1 MRTSSL
7 PIAILSGLLT
17 VACATTAAGDG
28 GRIRCGPGTG
38 RRCVAVP
45 VGQAQPVAVAANGAV
60 DIDVQAALQNG
71 ALLQGADGQTYLGV
85 WIAVPEILAVAD
97 RPPMALSLVIDR
109 SGSMAGDKIA
119 NARMA
124 ALNFISRLRDGDI
137 LSIYAY
143 DDTVMNV
150 FGPSVLEPASREM
163 VTTRV
168 NSLQPGGSTNIY
180 GGLVAAQQALSTAP
194 GSHPIRRTILI
205 SDGLANVGPSSPDE
219 IGMIGARGTD
229 MGIQITTIGVGM
241 DYDERLMLTVAMR
254 GAGRFYHLA
263 EPGQMANIL
272 AQELDY
278 MNRTVATGAVL
289 EIVPV
294 AGVQILGAEGIEVRH
309 QGNRVI
315 LPLGALYSRQRR
327 EVLLRVQAD
336 TSAPGAR
343 ALGQVRLRY
352 ADPNGAHERSREV
365 AVRYQVTDSPTAV
378 EHSRDDRV
386 AGLVQTFAQVSA
398 QRQAAEMLNHGNT
411 QGAATVLRQQAQ
423 QMRAAGA
430 RLSAPVRREVER
442 RAMRLE
448 AQSGAA
454 AATPAPAARGRA
466 LDFADEAAESAGY

>member
-1 MRTSSL
+1 MRTSSI

-28 GRIRCGPGTG
+28 GLRCGRGTG

-45 VGQAQPVAVAANGAV
+45 VVGGQPVAVAAGGAV
-60 DIDVQAALQNG
+60 DIQVQAALQNG
-71 ALLQGADGQTYLGV
+71 ALLQGQDGQTYLGV

-109 SGSMAGDKIA
+109 SGSMAGDKIE

-124 ALNFISRLRDGDI
+124 AQNFISRLRNGDI
-137 LSIYAY
+137 LSVYAY

-150 FGPSVLEPASREM
+150 FGPSVLEPASREL
-163 VTTRV
+163 VTTRI
-168 NSLQPGGSTNIY
+168 NTLQPGGSTNIY

-194 GSHPIRRTILI
+194 ASHPIRRTILI
-205 SDGLANVGPSSPDE
+205 SDGLANVGPSSPEE

-229 MGIQITTIGVGM
+229 LGIQVTTIGVGM

-272 AQELDY
+272 TQELEL
-278 MNRTVATGAVL
+278 MNRTVATGAFL
-289 EIVPV
+289 EIVPT

-309 QGNRVI
+309 EGPRVV

-327 EVLLRVQAD
+327 EVLLRVRAD
-336 TSAPGAR
+336 TSAPGNR

-352 ADPNGAHERSREV
+352 ADPDGRNERAREV
-365 AVRYQVTDSPTAV
+365 AVGYQVTDSPAIV
-378 EHSRDDRV
+378 ARSQDDRV
-386 AGLVQTFAQVSA
+386 AGLVQTFVQVQA
-398 QRQAAEMLNHGNT
+398 QRQAADMLNHGNA
-411 QGAATVLRQQAQ
+411 QGAAAVLRQQAQ
-423 QMRAAGA
+423 QMRAAA
-430 RLSAPVRREVER
+430 APLAAPVRAEVER
-442 RAMRLE
+442 RARRLE
-448 AQSGAA
+448 SQSAGAA
-454 AATPAPAARGRA
+454 SATSAPAARARS
-466 LDFADEAAESAGY
+466 LDFSDEAAEASGY